1 MKKPYMAG
9 SILFVVVII
18 STLFAS
24 VEIFSRADGV
34 VVAENSAIKI
44 SSPQAGIVEEVFVKS
59 GQHIKKGKVIAKLT
73 DSEIKINLENLY
85 KELNYARNKL
95 LVLNNIIYNK
105 SFQTPYRPSLFQLLQ
120 EKQEDYIKE
129 IKRLVKLYDKEKH
142 IIESLVKKGTLP
154 KIREISLNQ
163 KILRDKKEIS
173 KSNKDFWE
181 KIIYDS
187 EQQRYQIIK
196 IKNQIKLEE
205 LKLKNTEIIAKKDSI
220 INKVDVNE
228 GEYVSPGQTIVEKVP
243 NHESIKVRLLISP
256 DDIGGISVGQKVRLQ
271 IITFNY
277 NIFGTSNAQI
287 SYISPDAV
295 EDTISGKYFTANCT
309 LEQNFVIKNNKKFY
323 LKPGMKVHASIIRGN
338 VSAFSYF
345 VSPVIQSFHLIGII

>member
-129 IKRLVKLYDKEKH
+129 TLAKGEKKFMGKTFDGIHRTSFIIDKT
-142 IIESLVKKGTLP
+142 G
-154 KIREISLNQ
+154 
-163 KILRDKKEIS
+163 KILKTYKK
-173 KSNKDFWE
+173 
-181 KIIYDS
+181 
-187 EQQRYQIIK
+187 
-196 IKNQIKLEE
+196 
-205 LKLKNTEIIAKKDSI
+205 
-220 INKVDVNE
+220 V
-228 GEYVSPGQTIVEKVP
+228 
-243 NHESIKVRLLISP
+243 
-256 DDIGGISVGQKVRLQ
+256 
-271 IITFNY
+271 
-277 NIFGTSNAQI
+277 
-287 SYISPDAV
+287 
-295 EDTISGKYFTANCT
+295 
-309 LEQNFVIKNNKKFY
+309 
-323 LKPGMKVHASIIRGN
+323 KPKVH
-338 VSAFSYF
+338 
-345 VSPVIQSFHLIGII
+345 L